1 MFFCLPILFGCQTKI
16 KPDASQPPRICPRCH
31 NASIVAAKSKL
42 WFEFFFVPIFPMS
55 SDHIWICTICQFR
68 APLQTGQWEP
78 QVASNFGYFP
88 PPQQQNWTAPNQ
100 PGYQP
105 AYIVQSP
112 QK

>member
-1 MFFCLPILFGCQTKI
+1 MLN
-16 KPDASQPPRICPRCH
+16 AAA
-31 NASIVAAKSKL
+31 ASIVAAKSKL

-68 APLQTGQWEP
+68 APLQTGCVALCPSHLLPLFSAVTHSQWEP

-88 PPQQQNWTAPNQ
+88 PPQQQQNWIAPNQ